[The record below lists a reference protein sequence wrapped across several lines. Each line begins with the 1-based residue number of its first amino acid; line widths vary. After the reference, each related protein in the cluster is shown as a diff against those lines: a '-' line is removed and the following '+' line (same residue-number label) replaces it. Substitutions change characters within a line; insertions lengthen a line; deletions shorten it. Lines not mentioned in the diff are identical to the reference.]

1 MSKFPRRLVDEAG
14 DGPVRRLLESARADE
29 PPAQLVASAILTA
42 SKSAHAAPPASGSL
56 RVAGGRSK
64 LVLGAGTL
72 LVGGVLAWLGARD
85 SFSSSRVELAA
96 TPAVAPDRGAKD
108 DETRQGAVG
117 APAAAEGAAA
127 TTSVADLPNAPAVV
141 APSSGKADVAPHA
154 KAAPASERPAEQT
167 ADLLREANRLR
178 GQGRWAEAA
187 ATYRKVIDLAPDSAE
202 AYPADVALGNLELQE
217 GRAQAALVRYEHALE
232 AHPGGALAEEARW
245 GKARA
250 LRAEGRTAEEKAALV
265 EFRARHPESPLAA
278 AAAQRLAELGER

>member
-14 DGPVRRLLESARADE
+14 DDPVRRLLESARADE

-42 SKSAHAAPPASGSL
+42 SKSAHAAPPASGRL
-56 RVAGGRSK
+56 RVASGRGK

-85 SFSSSRVELAA
+85 SFSSNRVDPAA
-96 TPAVAPDRGAKD
+96 IPAFAPERGANVATL
-108 DETRQGAVG
+108 ENAAIG
-117 APAAAEGAAA
+117 PAAAEGSTA
-127 TTSVADLPNAPAVV
+127 TTSVTDLPNAPAVV

-154 KAAPASERPAEQT
+154 KAAPASERPAAQT

-178 GQGRWAEAA
+178 GQGRWVEAA
-187 ATYRKVIDLAPDSAE
+187 ATYRKVIDLGPDSAE

-250 LRAEGRTAEEKAALV
+250 LRAEGRTAEERAALAEV
-265 EFRARHPESPLAA
+265 RARHPESPLAA